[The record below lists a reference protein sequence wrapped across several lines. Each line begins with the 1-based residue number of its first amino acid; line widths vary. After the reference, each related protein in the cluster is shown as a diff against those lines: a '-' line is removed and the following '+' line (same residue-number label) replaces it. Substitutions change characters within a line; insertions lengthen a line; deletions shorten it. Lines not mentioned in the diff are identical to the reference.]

1 MRRIIAAVIA
11 AMVLGAGPAAAQAF
25 DVLTHHND
33 IYRSGVYGAE
43 TSLNPNSV
51 NPRRFGKLFTRDVIG
66 QVWGQPLY
74 MRGVTFSGA
83 QRNLVYV
90 ATSENWVYAFDADDL
105 SPDDDTAPLAKIQ
118 LGSPAAIGSDICDTG
133 FHTISPTI
141 GVISTP
147 VIDPASGML
156 YVVARIRT
164 QYQLFALD
172 LATLAVRKSV
182 TVAGS
187 VSGIAFDPSCQMTR
201 PALLLA
207 GGHLVVAFGSGPA
220 TDNAAFHGWVMSYAV
235 PNLTQT
241 GIFNTTP
248 YSWNYSQNGLTG
260 SGSIWQSGN
269 GPAADDQGNV
279 YVMVGNGMPPPP
291 GSTLPDVTNSIVKL
305 ANGDG
310 SLRLA
315 DWYTPPSR
323 RALQLCDLDLGS
335 SGPAVLP
342 AFGKVLGAG
351 KSAVLYVL
359 DAAQMGGTDTP
370 LADPGAW
377 TGAPDCTKGQCFRVG
392 TNRNSPP
399 PGDAQQPCG
408 NGANWNNVLDSY
420 PHVHGAPVAWTRAP
434 KQLNLYVWPE
444 EDFLGVY
451 RFNGQQFAASSIG
464 SSAPITAAM
473 ESMPGGMLSLSWD
486 GAHPRT
492 ALIWASR
499 PYPFGNGART
509 ACFDSKDNY
518 PSDLAPNNA
527 PCNAIDKIVQGYLEA
542 FIADP
547 NADGRLVAIWN
558 SQMLLSDNVDWFAK
572 NSPPTIA
579 DGKVFLAAFPPNN
592 GPNDYSQP
600 GAIGHL
606 VVFGAKPPVAA
617 KSRIDRYWGPGAQ
630 QHVNFVDVKGHVHE
644 LFIDSGRNWVDNDL
658 MLLAHSQTAAT
669 PLGGIAGD
677 LGGNDQEHV
686 NFLDARGH
694 VHELYYPLNGPW
706 QDNDLMTFARS
717 AASAAKGSPVDRY
730 WGPGAQQHVNFIATN
745 GHVHELFIDRGHGW
759 IDNDLMQLA
768 HSGTIAAAAGGMAGD
783 LGGNNQQHVNFL
795 DGRGHVH
802 ELYYPQD
809 GPWQENDLMASAHT
823 STTAAP
829 GSVVARY
836 WGPGTQQ
843 HVDFIDGSGH
853 VHELFIDSGHGWID
867 NNLMALAHTGT
878 TAAPGSGLDGYVT
891 RDGAQHVNFV
901 AADGHIHELYYP
913 RGGPWRDNDLMALA
927 KTSATAA
934 PTSALAGDGGDNN
947 DQQHVNFFD
956 GSGQVDEL
964 WIDSGRSW
972 AENGLR

>member
-1 MRRIIAAVIA
+1 MRRIIAAAIA
-11 AMVLGAGPAAAQAF
+11 AMTFGAGAAAAQGF

-33 IYRSGVYGAE
+33 IYRSGVYSAE
-43 TSLNPNSV
+43 TSLNPSSV
-51 NPRRFGKLFTRDVIG
+51 SPQRFGKLFSRNIIG

-74 MRGVTFSGA
+74 VHGVSIAGA
-83 QRNLVYV
+83 LHNVVYV
-90 ATSENWVYAFDADDL
+90 ATSENWVYGFDADNL
-105 SPDDDTAPLAKIQ
+105 SPDEGTAALAKIQ
-118 LGSPAAIGSDICDTG
+118 LGPPAGIGTDICNTG

-147 VIDPASGML
+147 VIDPSSLTL
-156 YVVARIRT
+156 YVVARIKT
-164 QYQLFALD
+164 QYQIFALD
-172 LATLAVRKSV
+172 LATLSVRKNV
-182 TVAGS
+182 TISGS
-187 VSGIAFDPSCQMTR
+187 ASSIAFDPSCQMTR
-201 PALLLA
+201 PALLLSA
-207 GGHLVVAFGSGPA
+207 GHLVVAFGSGPA
-220 TDNAAFHGWVMSYAV
+220 TDNAAYHGWVMSYAV

-291 GSTLPDVTNSIVKL
+291 GSALPDVTDSIVKL
-305 ANGDG
+305 ANSDG

-335 SGPAVLP
+335 SGPAILP

-399 PGDAQQPCG
+399 SGDAQQPCG
-408 NGANWNNVLDSY
+408 NGSNWNNVLDSY

-434 KQLNLYVWPE
+434 KQVNLYVWPE

-451 RFNGQQFAASSIG
+451 RFNGQQFSTASIG

-473 ESMPGGMLSLSWD
+473 ESMPGGILSLSWD
-486 GAHPRT
+486 GTRPAS
-492 ALIWASR
+492 AIVWASR

-509 ACFDSKDNY
+509 QCFDSGDNY
-518 PSDLAPNNA
+518 PKDLAPNNA
-527 PCNAIDKIVQGYLEA
+527 PCNAIDKIVDGYLEA

-547 NADGRLVAIWN
+547 DADGRLVEVWN
-558 SQMLLSDNVDWFAK
+558 SKMLLSDNIDWFAK
-572 NSPPTIA
+572 NSPPSIA
-579 DGKVFLAAFPPNN
+579 EGKVFLAAFPPNN
-592 GPNDYSQP
+592 GPNGYSQP
-600 GAIGHL
+600 GATGHL
-606 VVFGAKPPVAA
+606 VAFGAKTPAAA
-617 KSRIDRYWGPGAQ
+617 KSRIDRYWGPSDQ
-630 QHVNFVDVKGHVHE
+630 QHVNFIDTKGHVHELFIDTGRGWVDNDLMLLTRSATAAAPTGGIAGDFGNDQQHVNFLDARGHAHELYYPQNGPWQDNDLMSVARSTTIAAKGSPVDRYWGPGNQQHVNFIAGNGHVHE
-644 LFIDSGRNWVDNDL
+644 LFIDSGRNW
-658 MLLAHSQTAAT
+658 
-669 PLGGIAGD
+669 
-677 LGGNDQEHV
+677 
-686 NFLDARGH
+686 
-694 VHELYYPLNGPW
+694 
-706 QDNDLMTFARS
+706 
-717 AASAAKGSPVDRY
+717 
-730 WGPGAQQHVNFIATN
+730 
-745 GHVHELFIDRGHGW
+745 
-759 IDNDLMQLA
+759 IDNDLMQQS
-768 HSGTIAAAAGGMAGD
+768 HSTTVAAASGGMAGD
-783 LGGNNQQHVNFL
+783 VGGNSQQHVNFL
-795 DGRGHVH
+795 DGKGHVR
-802 ELYYPQD
+802 ELYYPQG
-809 GPWQENDLMASAHT
+809 GPWHENDLMASAHT

-829 GSVVARY
+829 GSPVARY
-836 WGPGTQQ
+836 WSSSTQQ

-853 VHELFIDSGHGWID
+853 VHELLIDSGHGWID
-867 NNLMALAHTGT
+867 NNLMALADTAT

-901 AADGHIHELYYP
+901 AANGHIHELYYP
-913 RGGPWRDNDLMALA
+913 QGGPWRDNDLTALA
-927 KTSATAA
+927 KTPASAA
-934 PTSALAGDGGDNN
+934 PSSALAGDSGSNN

-956 GSGQVDEL
+956 VNGQVDEL
-964 WIDSGRSW
+964 WIDTGRSW